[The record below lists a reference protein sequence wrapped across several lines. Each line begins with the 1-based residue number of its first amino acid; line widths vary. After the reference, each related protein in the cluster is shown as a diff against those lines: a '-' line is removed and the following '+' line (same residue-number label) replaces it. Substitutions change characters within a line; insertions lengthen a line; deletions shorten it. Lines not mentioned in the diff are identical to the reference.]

1 MTNARQP
8 PQLTLGQIQ
17 KAVVYLALV
26 LACVVPGVQLVRVGA
41 ADWGTMLVMEG
52 IAIPVVLAIT
62 TIFIVR
68 AGPARKWIITV
79 LAAIAVGVEPG
90 FVLVKWGITDWPA
103 VPLIESVT
111 LPIVLAITTF
121 FLVRRWPLPEWVG
134 LTLLTACVS
143 MGLLTAISL
152 LLTLFGLANEKLR
165 SLRLEERSVSRHP
178 GSTSPAWKDYFGL
191 PFDVSW
197 LIVSASAAVILGIA
211 LIFLLIRLMPTE
223 CPRCK
228 RHLLLRESHSATS
241 PWPVHHCL
249 RCGARFM
256 RVPAH
261 WQSVPE
267 PLTESPSAS
276 SQPA

>member
-1 MTNARQP
+1 MSNARQR
-8 PQLTLGQIQ
+8 PQLTLGQLQ

-26 LACVVPGVQLVRVGA
+26 LACVVPGVQLVRIGA

-52 IAIPVVLAIT
+52 IAIPIVLALA
-62 TIFIVR
+62 TIFLVR
-68 AGPARKWIITV
+68 AGPARKWIIAV

-90 FVLVKWGITDWPA
+90 FVLVKWEITDWPA

-121 FLVRRWPLPEWVG
+121 FLARRWPLPEWVG
-134 LTLLTACVS
+134 LTVLAVCVS
-143 MGLLTAISL
+143 TGLLTAISL

-165 SLRLEERSVSRHP
+165 TLRLEERSVSRHP
-178 GSTSPAWKDYFGL
+178 GSTSPAWKEYFGL

-197 LIVSASAAVILGIA
+197 LIVSAFAAIVLGIA

-223 CPRCK
+223 CPHCK
-228 RHLLLRESHSATS
+228 RHMLVRESHSPAS
-241 PWPVHHCL
+241 PWPVHGCL
-249 RCGARFM
+249 HCGARYM

-261 WQSVPE
+261 WENVPE
-267 PLTESPSAS
+267 AVKEPTPEQQA
-276 SQPA
+276 